1 MAAVQI
7 YGVPP
12 STFTRTVRL
21 ACHERG
27 VDYELVP
34 TPPSAVHPH
43 NPFGKIPAMKHG
55 DVALF
60 ESQAIVRY
68 LDRAFPGPKLWPTE
82 GKEAAAC
89 DQWASAICDSL
100 ASVAIRF
107 ILTRFGIIQLPED
120 VAQQHLARTRAIL
133 PIFDKRLGEAQFLA
147 GDSVTA
153 ADLYL
158 LPIFFYFP
166 EVTELKELGGASPNC
181 LRWAREIG
189 GRPSVKATDPQ
200 FKGLK
205 QS

>member
-1 MAAVQI
+1 MAAIQI

-34 TPPSAVHPH
+34 KRPSEVHAH

-55 DVALF
+55 DVQLF
-60 ESQAIVRY
+60 ESAAIVRY

-89 DQWASAICDSL
+89 DQWASAISDSL
-100 ASVAIRF
+100 AGAAIRF
-107 ILTRFGIIQLPED
+107 ILTRFGIIQLPEEM
-120 VAQQHLARTRAIL
+120 AQQHLKRTREIL
-133 PIFDKRLGEAQFLA
+133 PIFDKRLGESKFLA

-158 LPIFFYFP
+158 VPIFLYFP
-166 EVTELKELGGASPNC
+166 DVAELKELAVASPNC
-181 LRWAREIG
+181 LRWAREMG
-189 GRPSVKATDPQ
+189 ARPSVKATDPQ

-205 QS
+205 PS